1 MMDTKLLANTTGG
14 GKFSNVFAKENSVST
29 RDSNAELLRIIC
41 MLMIVC
47 HHFIVHAFFPNI
59 LKGEYSNSAE
69 AFCFYVHG
77 FIYVG
82 VNVFVLIT
90 GYYGIKTRVHS
101 FTNLYLMYALY
112 GLLVVLAINIG
123 ALLPMW
129 ADTATA
135 SMAIPKRLFFAFR
148 HIFFPF
154 TTGGCWFL
162 NAYLGLLF
170 LSPLLNIAREHINKR
185 QYQII
190 LIALTISSLYF
201 GWYRVAN
208 VFDGKGYSIAQ
219 FLYLYMIGGYLRRYV
234 DFRKWRTCGIGL
246 YVGGALL
253 WGLLNFLRLEVPD
266 MLGVRIPNTFL
277 HWGMWTYNHPCI
289 LLASIGLFVFV
300 MSFHFQ
306 SKAVNWIAA
315 SCVGVYVLQE
325 GGLFKYKWVS
335 GFAQHLV
342 LSPWQMVM
350 VLLPL
355 SIIFFC
361 IAILVDK
368 VRIPIQKIIN
378 KPIDK
383 AIGHLVKSVL
393 KS

>member
-1 MMDTKLLANTTGG
+1 
-14 GKFSNVFAKENSVST
+14 
-29 RDSNAELLRIIC
+29 
-41 MLMIVC
+41 
-47 HHFIVHAFFPNI
+47 
-59 LKGEYSNSAE
+59 
-69 AFCFYVHG
+69 
-77 FIYVG
+77 
-82 VNVFVLIT
+82 
-90 GYYGIKTRVHS
+90 
-101 FTNLYLMYALY
+101 
-112 GLLVVLAINIG
+112 
-123 ALLPMW
+123 
-129 ADTATA
+129 
-135 SMAIPKRLFFAFR
+135 
-148 HIFFPF
+148 
-154 TTGGCWFL
+154 
-162 NAYLGLLF
+162 
-170 LSPLLNIAREHINKR
+170 
-185 QYQII
+185 
-190 LIALTISSLYF
+190 
-201 GWYRVAN
+201 
-208 VFDGKGYSIAQ
+208 
-219 FLYLYMIGGYLRRYV
+219 MIGGYLRRYV

-253 WGLLNFLRLEVPD
+253 WGLLNFLRLELSD
-266 MLGVRIPNTFL
+266 IFGIRIPTAFL
-277 HWGMWTYNHPCI
+277 QWGMWTYNHPCI

-325 GGLFKYKWVS
+325 GGLFKYKWVF
-335 GFAQHLV
+335 GFAQHLA